1 MAKTEFLFSQ
11 KYRPNKIADLILSED
26 IKETLQSFVEQQDLP
41 NFIFHSTSGGTGKTS
56 AALAIA
62 DELGIEAMVINASDQ
77 RGIDVIRTTMTDYC
91 SVKSMD
97 GRRKLLILDE
107 ADALPELS
115 QNALRSFF
123 EKFSTNCAFV
133 MTCNSLQRIIQP
145 LQSRCAVIEFKFPK
159 QEKPKLAM
167 NFFKRVCSIL
177 DEEGIDYDKKLIQH
191 VVMHKFPD
199 FRRTINEIQRYSAS
213 GTLSEKILADIQNTS
228 IDALISAIENRK
240 FQDIRKFVIES
251 WNGSEQELYRALYD
265 ELLKVA
271 EPSSLPDIILILSR
285 YGFES
290 TFAVDQEIHTVACMI
305 ELMSLPISFK

>member
-1 MAKTEFLFSQ
+1 MSKTEFLFSQ
-11 KYRPNKIADLILSED
+11 KYRPNRIADLILSED
-26 IKETLQSFVEQQDLP
+26 IKETLQSFVDQKDLP

-167 NFFKRVCSIL
+167 NFFKRICFIL
-177 DEEGIDYDKKLIQH
+177 DEEEIDYDKKLIQH

-271 EPSSLPDIILILSR
+271 EPSSLPEIIVILSR

>member
-11 KYRPNKIADLILSED
+11 KYRPNRIADLILSED
-26 IKETLQSFVEQQDLP
+26 IKETLQSFVDQKDLP

-123 EKFSTNCAFV
+123 EKFYV
-133 MTCNSLQRIIQP
+133 R
-145 LQSRCAVIEFKFPK
+145 
-159 QEKPKLAM
+159 
-167 NFFKRVCSIL
+167 
-177 DEEGIDYDKKLIQH
+177 
-191 VVMHKFPD
+191 
-199 FRRTINEIQRYSAS
+199 
-213 GTLSEKILADIQNTS
+213 
-228 IDALISAIENRK
+228 LISNTVVIKISHEIERSK
-240 FQDIRKFVIES
+240 LLLDDFIFV
-251 WNGSEQELYRALYD
+251 L
-265 ELLKVA
+265 
-271 EPSSLPDIILILSR
+271 
-285 YGFES
+285 
-290 TFAVDQEIHTVACMI
+290 
-305 ELMSLPISFK
+305 

>member
-11 KYRPNKIADLILSED
+11 KYRPNRIADLILSED
-26 IKETLQSFVEQQDLP
+26 IKETLQSFVDQKDLP

-91 SVKSMD
+91 SVRSMD

-228 IDALISAIENRK
+228 IDALISANENRK
-240 FQDIRKFVIES
+240 FEDISKFVIE
-251 WNGSEQELYRALYD
+251 
-265 ELLKVA
+265 
-271 EPSSLPDIILILSR
+271 
-285 YGFES
+285 
-290 TFAVDQEIHTVACMI
+290 
-305 ELMSLPISFK
+305 